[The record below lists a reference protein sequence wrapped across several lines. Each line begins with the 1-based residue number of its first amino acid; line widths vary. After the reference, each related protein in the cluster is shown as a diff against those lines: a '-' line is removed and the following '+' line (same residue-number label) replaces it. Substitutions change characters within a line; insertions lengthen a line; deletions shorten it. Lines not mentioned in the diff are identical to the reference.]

1 MPSPSSELRREPR
14 QQRSVELVERILDVT
29 DSLLAAGNFESI
41 STTRIAEE
49 AGVSVGA
56 LYQYFPDREA
66 IVNAVAVRHIE
77 DSEELMAEAIERGGP
92 ELLSD
97 PAGTFVELFAA
108 RYRAEPGYR
117 AIWFGS
123 RLTDALRETDRHGK
137 EVLAEGVRT
146 VLAAG
151 GRIADPERLV
161 PASRVAVTACD
172 ALLQEAFPPR
182 SAGRSRHP
190 RGGEGAAPR
199 LRRSTQLRQ
208 PRAEVRQ

>member
-1 MPSPSSELRREPR
+1 MPSPSPELRREPR
-14 QQRSVELVERILDVT
+14 QQRSLDLVERILDVT
-29 DSLLAAGNFESI
+29 DSLLAAGNFDSI

-92 ELLSD
+92 ELLGD
-97 PAGTFVELFAA
+97 PAGTLVDLFAA

-123 RLTDALRETDRHGK
+123 RLTEALRETDRHGK
-137 EVLAEGVRT
+137 EVLAEGVRA
-146 VLAAG
+146 VLAATG
-151 GRIADPERLV
+151 TVADPERLV

-172 ALLQEAFPPR
+172 ALLQAAFRRDPEGDPGMLDEAKELLR
-182 SAGRSRHP
+182 GYLDRLAAGARKPETR
-190 RGGEGAAPR
+190 E
-199 LRRSTQLRQ
+199 
-208 PRAEVRQ
+208 

>member
-1 MPSPSSELRREPR
+1 MS
-14 QQRSVELVERILDVT
+14 LVERVLDVT

-77 DSEELMAEAIERGGP
+77 DSEELMAEAIKSAGP
-92 ELLSD
+92 ELLAD
-97 PAGTFVELFAA
+97 PAGAFVDLFAD

-137 EVLAEGVRT
+137 EVLAEGVRS
-146 VLAAG
+146 VLTAT
-151 GRIADPERLV
+151 GRVTEPARLV
-161 PASRVAVTACD
+161 PASRVAATACD
-172 ALLQEAFPPR
+172 ALLQEAFRRDPEGDPTTLEEAKELLR
-182 SAGRSRHP
+182 GYLDRLASGGREPGLS
-190 RGGEGAAPR
+190 E
-199 LRRSTQLRQ
+199 
-208 PRAEVRQ
+208 